1 MGDERPIGVFD
12 SGVGGISVLA
22 ELVRRMPRE
31 NYLYFGDSANAPYG
45 SRSAEEVRALT
56 EAHALELMRRG
67 AKAIVIACNTA
78 TGAAIA
84 YLREKYADFPFIG
97 VEPAIKPAAEAHPGG
112 RILVMATPLTAA
124 SEKFR
129 RLMAQ
134 HSAEAELI
142 PVPCPSLARMI
153 EDGVLGGEALEC
165 ALDETLRPYLTRPA
179 DAVVLGCTHYPF
191 VWDEIARAA
200 HTGCIYDGGAG
211 TARETEHQLARRG
224 LLSAADGRGAVDIRC
239 SAPGEE
245 HIRFCRRLLDRRL
258 KQ

>member
-153 EDGVLGGEALEC
+153 EDGVLGGEALER
-165 ALDETLRPYLTRPA
+165 ALDETLRPYYERDLAAGRISRGFQKIAACMRGSPSCKRS
-179 DAVVLGCTHYPF
+179 VYHYKG
-191 VWDEIARAA
+191 W
-200 HTGCIYDGGAG
+200 
-211 TARETEHQLARRG
+211 G
-224 LLSAADGRGAVDIRC
+224 LLSLPITPA
-239 SAPGEE
+239 
-245 HIRFCRRLLDRRL
+245 HRRKLDDPN
-258 KQ
+258 Q